1 MVNLEILNGTAEV
14 IDETLVIQTELANPT
29 YQGPKGD
36 AGPVGPKG
44 DKGDK
49 GDTGPRGEKGATG
62 PQGPKGDK
70 GNPGAQGP
78 QGPAGATGP
87 VGATGPQGPQGI
99 QGIQGPAGPQGDPGP
114 AGESG
119 VYIGE
124 SEPIDDDKYI
134 WINPNGTASQ
144 NVITQEQMET
154 YIAKQGFQTEAQVK
168 SIVNEAIAAI
178 PAAEEVS
185 V

>member
-1 MVNLEILNGTAEV
+1 MATLEILNGTAAV

-62 PQGPKGDK
+62 PKGPKGDK

-78 QGPAGATGP
+78 
-87 VGATGPQGPQGI
+87 
-99 QGIQGPAGPQGDPGP
+99 AGPQGEPGP

-134 WINPNGTASQ
+134 WINPNGTASE

-168 SIVNEAIAAI
+168 NIVNEAIAAI